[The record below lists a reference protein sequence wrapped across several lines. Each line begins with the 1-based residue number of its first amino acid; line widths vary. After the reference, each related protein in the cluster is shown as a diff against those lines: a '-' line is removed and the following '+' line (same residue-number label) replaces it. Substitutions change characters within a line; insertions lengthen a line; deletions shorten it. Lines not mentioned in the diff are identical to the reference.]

1 MVLNEL
7 GSTIAKALASINS
20 AETIDDK
27 LLDACLKDICT
38 ALLQADINVKLVMN
52 LRCEAT
58 FVGFCSVQAG
68 EVSATTPLLHLRSR
82 GPADEQS
89 CGVAWFAAHCAAWLA
104 GPM

>member
-52 LRCEAT
+52 LR
-58 FVGFCSVQAG
+58 
-68 EVSATTPLLHLRSR
+68 
-82 GPADEQS
+82 
-89 CGVAWFAAHCAAWLA
+89 
-104 GPM
+104 

>member
-52 LRCEAT
+52 LRCAIT
-58 FVGFCSVQAG
+58 ALCKLVYA
-68 EVSATTPLLHLRSR
+68 
-82 GPADEQS
+82 
-89 CGVAWFAAHCAAWLA
+89 
-104 GPM
+104 

>member
-52 LRCEAT
+52 LRCVAML
-58 FVGFCSVQAG
+58 VGRCSVQAG
-68 EVSATTPLLHLRSR
+68 EASALKPSQILCTGRMSSHACS
-82 GPADEQS
+82 
-89 CGVAWFAAHCAAWLA
+89 VV
-104 GPM
+104 